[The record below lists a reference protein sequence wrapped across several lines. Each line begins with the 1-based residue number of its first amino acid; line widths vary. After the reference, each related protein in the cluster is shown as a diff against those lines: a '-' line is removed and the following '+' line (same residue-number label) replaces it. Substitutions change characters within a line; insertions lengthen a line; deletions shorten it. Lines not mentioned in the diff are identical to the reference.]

1 LSLIAFTPLAEVWFR
16 DISGL
21 NETLA
26 QFSVVPIQILAILP
40 ALSVLLAFERGLLV
54 HARRNAAI
62 TWATLVELVTLTVV
76 IGVAIN
82 VFDMVGAVA
91 ATTAILVGRIASTGW
106 MASACFQVIR
116 STPPATTE
124 IVTPPT
130 PEAT

>member
-1 LSLIAFTPLAEVWFR
+1 M
-16 DISGL
+16 
-21 NETLA
+21 
-26 QFSVVPIQILAILP
+26 
-40 ALSVLLAFERGLLV
+40 

-91 ATTAILVGRIASTGW
+91 ATTAILFGRIASTGW
-106 MASACFQVIR
+106 MASACFHVLR
-116 STPPATTE
+116 STPPAATE

-130 PEAT
+130 PEVT